1 MMISKGRESSPA
13 RAARGRILAAA
24 FAAVF
29 AAALFAG
36 GGTARA
42 TEGGT
47 SHYIQGSYGDFL
59 MGLIPG
65 EGLAVRNDTIYLAQ
79 SLKQTLKGG
88 LIFAQLNAYT
98 TINLTKLSYMVEAP
112 FMGGMLGLAGGV
124 PVILNTNVG
133 GEINI
138 HDPRGKRRDF
148 SKSGSSDRGG
158 LSDVFLAPV
167 AAWNFGECH
176 LALMP
181 TVFFPTGYFNKKT
194 LTNLGMN
201 YFTFDGNVAFTW
213 LNSHGYEVSLNAG
226 YMVNTEN
233 TATRYLSGNQFHL
246 DWTAAYHHG
255 KQLAVGAVGYV
266 VAQTTPDSGKGATT
280 GSFYSSSAGIGP
292 IVSYTAPIGGKDV
305 SFIFKWLYDISG
317 ENRLTGNTLYGS
329 VAVKF

>member
-1 MMISKGRESSPA
+1 MNAKGHHKA
-13 RAARGRILAAA
+13 GRAALAVLLAALLA
-24 FAAVF
+24 LTGTR
-29 AAALFAG
+29 AAL
-36 GGTARA
+36 A

-59 MGLIPG
+59 MGYLPG
-65 EGLAVRNDTIYLAQ
+65 EGLAVRNDTIYMAQ

-112 FMGGMLGLAGGV
+112 VMGGMLGLAGGV

-138 HDPRGKRRDF
+138 HDPRGKRQDF
-148 SKSGSSDRGG
+148 SKSGSSNRGG
-158 LSDVFLAPV
+158 LSDLFLGPV

-181 TVFFPTGYFNKKT
+181 MVFFPTGYFNKKT

-201 YFTFDGNVAFTW
+201 YYSFDGNVAFTW
-213 LNSHGYEVSLNAG
+213 LNSHGYELSFNAG
-226 YMVNTEN
+226 YMMNTEN
-233 TATRYLSGNQFHL
+233 TATKYLSGNQFHL

-255 KQLAVGAVGYV
+255 RNLAVGAVGYV
-266 VAQTTPDSGKGATT
+266 VAQATPDSGKGAST

-292 IVSYTAPIGGKDV
+292 IVSYTTPIGGKDV
-305 SFIFKWLYDISG
+305 SFIFKWLYDVAG